1 MTLTLWPGLLLTLVA
16 GLFSGS
22 CMMPMKLAKRWPWE
36 NTWLVFTAVSLLILP
51 WTLAFA
57 LLHDVVAIYSAL
69 PARAFVA
76 PLVFGFGWGIAQ
88 VLFPG
93 LSITRLGLAL
103 GYAII
108 VGLGALLGTLV
119 PLLVRNREV
128 LATGRGTLIL
138 TGVAIMLLGIAVSAG
153 AGKARE
159 GAAKPVE
166 AARQLFGRAGDG
178 RALRTAGPHVDLCR
192 LPLDKVHCTRGS
204 AARRFTTPWPAT
216 PWPRLR
222 CWADSFPTLPIRSG
236 CSHAT
241 AHGNTFGEPGTLT
254 SGPAARW
261 EFSGWGAFAIYGAQS
276 LCPPGTLGTSVG
288 WALFQIFMIITANLS
303 GVLTGEWRHA
313 HRAARRGLAMG
324 LALLAAATIVI
335 AAGNR

>member
-1 MTLTLWPGLLLTLVA
+1 MALTLWPGLLLTLVA

-22 CMMPMKLAKRWPWE
+22 CMMPMKFAKRWPWE
-36 NTWLVFTAVSLLILP
+36 NTWLVFTVVSLLILP
-51 WTLAFA
+51 WTLAFT
-57 LLHDVVAIYSAL
+57 LLHDVVAIYWAL
-69 PARAFVA
+69 PAKAFVA

-88 VLFPG
+88 VLFG
-93 LSITRLGLAL
+93 LSIARLGMAL

-166 AARQLFGRAGDG
+166 AVGSYSGALAMAVLCGLLAPMLNFAFAFGQGIAREAVRQGASPSVAGYAVWPV
-178 RALRTAGPHVDLCR
+178 ALLGGLIPNAAYSFWLLSRNHTWKYFRGAW
-192 LPLDKVHCTRGS
+192 LPDV
-204 AARRFTTPWPAT
+204 W
-216 PWPRLR
+216 
-222 CWADSFPTLPIRSG
+222 SG
-236 CSHAT
+236 CAM
-241 AHGNTFGEPGTLT
+241 GIL
-254 SGPAARW
+254 W
-261 EFSGWGAFAIYGAQS
+261 MGAFAIYGVSSVYLGA
-276 LCPPGTLGTSVG
+276 LGTSVG

-313 HRAARRGLAMG
+313 PRAARRGLAMG